1 MTDHDQPDLS
11 DVMDTTEDAR
21 PDRRE
26 HGKAPARLDDDELA
40 HRAEEERVEVGIDD
54 YDPDDVPPAT
64 D

>member
-1 MTDHDQPDLS
+1 MTDHNEPDLD
-11 DVMDTTEDAR
+11 DVMETTEDAR

-26 HGKAPARLDDDELA
+26 HGKASPRPDDDELA
-40 HRAEEERVEVGIDD
+40 RRAEHERVEVGIDD